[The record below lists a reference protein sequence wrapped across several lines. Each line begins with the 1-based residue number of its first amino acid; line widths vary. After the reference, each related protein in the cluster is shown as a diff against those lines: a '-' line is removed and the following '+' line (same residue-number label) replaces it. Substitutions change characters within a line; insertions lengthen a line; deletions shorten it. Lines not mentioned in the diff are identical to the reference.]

1 MDKNLSLLYEI
12 KEIKSLL
19 KVIEKRLENIEDEV
33 LDRSRV
39 LTEGH
44 DCDDLSDKDKKLN
57 ADNVW
62 NNAKDII
69 KDELTEVSF
78 NTWIE
83 PIIQFKIEEN
93 TIFLQVCNEFS
104 KSILE
109 ARYIDLL
116 TNAIYQVM
124 DSSFN
129 LELLVEED
137 LKEEIK

>member
-1 MDKNLSLLYEI
+1 MDKNVNLLYQI

-19 KVIEKRLENIEDEV
+19 KVIEKRLENIEGEI
-33 LDRSRV
+33 LDKSRV

-44 DCDDLSDKDKKLN
+44 DGEDPSDD
-57 ADNVW
+57 VW
-62 NNAKDII
+62 NKAKDII
-69 KDELTEVSF
+69 KDELTETSF

-83 PIIQFKIEEN
+83 PITQFKIEEN

-116 TNAIYQVM
+116 TSAIHQVI

-129 LELLVEED
+129 LELLVEEGYY
-137 LKEEIK
+137 KI

>member
-1 MDKNLSLLYEI
+1 MDKNVSLLYEI

-19 KVIEKRLENIEDEV
+19 KVIEKRLENIEDEI
-33 LDRSRV
+33 LDKSRV

-44 DCDDLSDKDKKLN
+44 DGEDRS
-57 ADNVW
+57 ADVW
-62 NNAKDII
+62 NKAKNII
-69 KDELTEVSF
+69 KDELTETSF

-83 PIIQFKIEEN
+83 PITQFKIEEN

-116 TNAIYQVM
+116 KNAIYQVM

-129 LELLVEED
+129 FELLVEED
-137 LKEEIK
+137 LKEEIKWKQDKSM